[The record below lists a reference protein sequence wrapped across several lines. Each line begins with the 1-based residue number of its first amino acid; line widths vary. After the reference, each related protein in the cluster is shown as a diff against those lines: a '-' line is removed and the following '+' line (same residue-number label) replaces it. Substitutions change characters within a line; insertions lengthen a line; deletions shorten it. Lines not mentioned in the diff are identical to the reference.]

1 MNSPPGDRMSMRL
14 GAILLIGGSL
24 VILVIVIGL
33 LIALNAK

>member
-1 MNSPPGDRMSMRL
+1 MRL